1 MDSAVTGAPI
11 PPEAPRTPIVAA
23 ASACS
28 PPVGFPR
35 GVRYWHGQ
43 ATGGHWA
50 MVPWPWAPFRYRL
63 IEARTRDELADQV
76 WQLMGDTARHGG
88 VPRVG
93 EGSAVPQ
100 SAPSPDA
107 QLRRDGIR

>member
-1 MDSAVTGAPI
+1 
-11 PPEAPRTPIVAA
+11 
-23 ASACS
+23 
-28 PPVGFPR
+28 
-35 GVRYWHGQ
+35 
-43 ATGGHWA
+43 

-63 IEARTRDELADQV
+63 IEARTRDDLVDQV
-76 WQLMGDTARHGG
+76 RQLMGDTARHGEA
-88 VPRVG
+88 PRVG